1 MINLRGI
8 GIWGVGVSGIGFGKR
23 GILGEGIIMMY
34 RLALVTFIVFIVLG
48 VSSVF
53 YAHYIDV
60 RDAEAVVMT
69 RNVVDCVAPEGVVNL
84 SLFDEDVGILSYCG
98 FDDGEIERFYV
109 RVNVSDEGG
118 DVVEFSQGDSGAMWV
133 KDIFENVEMI
143 SEGIEK
149 YESGYSDRV
158 YDVVVLSSK
167 DDSGEPEG
175 EIESY
180 GKVEVEVLVS
190 HE

>member
-1 MINLRGI
+1 MINLGGI
-8 GIWGVGVSGIGFGKR
+8 GIRGVGVSGIGFGKR

-69 RNVVDCVAPEGVVNL
+69 RSVVDCVAPGGFVNL

-98 FDDGEIERFYV
+98 FDGLEVERFYV
-109 RVNVSDEGG
+109 RVDVKGEDG
-118 DVVEFSQGDSGAMWV
+118 DVLKSLSQGDYGSMWV

-158 YDVVVLSSK
+158 YDVVVFS
-167 DDSGEPEG
+167 EG
-175 EIESY
+175 VESY

-190 HE
+190 YEF